1 VVNRSLIISEVQNML
16 VKGKEPAR
24 AVADAHKTMV
34 DVFKRL
40 GEPT

>member
-1 VVNRSLIISEVQNML
+1 ML

-24 AVADAHKTMV
+24 AVADAQNTMIEV
-34 DVFKRL
+34 YKRL